1 MKLKLSPR
9 IFRMMNIPVSKKIS
23 KFKFCLRYYVR
34 IKFIHH
40 DTVMIKLYS
49 KVLQSDL
56 NTKLVLFYQE
66 NDLFDDFTLI
76 KYFGCSKRL
85 NHFPPMTSKDED
97 ETERKTTAGN
107 GKKKG

>member
-1 MKLKLSPR
+1 
-9 IFRMMNIPVSKKIS
+9 
-23 KFKFCLRYYVR
+23 
-34 IKFIHH
+34 
-40 DTVMIKLYS
+40 MI
-49 KVLQSDL
+49 
-56 NTKLVLFYQE
+56 
-66 NDLFDDFTLI
+66 DDFTLI